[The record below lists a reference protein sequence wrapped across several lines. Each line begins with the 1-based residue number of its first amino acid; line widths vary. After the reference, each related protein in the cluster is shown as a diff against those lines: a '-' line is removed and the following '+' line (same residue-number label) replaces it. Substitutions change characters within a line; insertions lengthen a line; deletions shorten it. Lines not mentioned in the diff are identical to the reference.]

1 MLPLLLPLLTLD
13 LASCPRFGACS
24 RCLAGVELGFSFVES
39 MEEPLLCSTTPTERE
54 LEAEKRASE
63 RGAHRR
69 ERERFLLRA
78 SCFLLLSP
86 AASTQNPHQ
95 SSLFQFFL
103 FQQAEP
109 WSQSGDGRASKV
121 RKRER
126 IGSERASDKALQTE
140 NSAAP
145 SNSTSFFFF
154 FFFFN
159 TPGWAKRPCSS
170 PRPRAA
176 LWPLSISASSSPRPR
191 SCTRAAPTSASA
203 WWDFVGSS
211 GAAEDKA
218 AAPTAAAAAL
228 RLRLFPLLC
237 LSSFSPSSHPL
248 SLLLSPPQLSLSLSL
263 RPTTQAP
270 SPRAPSP
277 AEPTAPRSPF
287 RRRPPRAAS
296 ELASPLLFTTTTTA
310 RRSLLPPPTTTRSS
324 SPPSSTFTA
333 STCSAPRTRSPRP
346 PRQPGPR
353 PSPPRR

>member
-154 FFFFN
+154 FFFF
-159 TPGWAKRPCSS
+159 
-170 PRPRAA
+170 
-176 LWPLSISASSSPRPR
+176 
-191 SCTRAAPTSASA
+191 
-203 WWDFVGSS
+203 
-211 GAAEDKA
+211 
-218 AAPTAAAAAL
+218 
-228 RLRLFPLLC
+228 
-237 LSSFSPSSHPL
+237 
-248 SLLLSPPQLSLSLSL
+248 
-263 RPTTQAP
+263 
-270 SPRAPSP
+270 
-277 AEPTAPRSPF
+277 
-287 RRRPPRAAS
+287 
-296 ELASPLLFTTTTTA
+296 
-310 RRSLLPPPTTTRSS
+310 
-324 SPPSSTFTA
+324 
-333 STCSAPRTRSPRP
+333 
-346 PRQPGPR
+346 
-353 PSPPRR
+353 